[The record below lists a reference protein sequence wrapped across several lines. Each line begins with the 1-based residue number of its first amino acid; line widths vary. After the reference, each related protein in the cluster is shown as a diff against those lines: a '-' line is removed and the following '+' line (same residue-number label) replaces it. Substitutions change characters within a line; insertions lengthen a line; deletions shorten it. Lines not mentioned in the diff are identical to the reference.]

1 MDHKGRTPQTDTGHS
16 PAKGER
22 YRRAAVLLLIY
33 PRNGEEHM
41 VFMRRTETVMHHKGQ
56 ISLPGGAK
64 DPTDPDLVY
73 TALRE
78 TQEEL
83 GVDPEVIEVT
93 GKLRDIYARVS
104 GFLITPIIGRLK
116 AGYPEELLFNPNP
129 GEVAEVIEVPLSA
142 LHDETIHHVRPYTA
156 PDGFHYDIHYYTY
169 GPYEIWGATGR
180 ILHEFLGRNEDP
192 KENETITA

>member
-1 MDHKGRTPQTDTGHS
+1 MDDKDHNPVRDTGHS
-16 PAKGER
+16 VKSGER

-33 PRNGEEHM
+33 PRNGEDHM
-41 VFMRRTETVMHHKGQ
+41 VFIRRTETVMHHKGQ

-83 GVDPEVIEVT
+83 GVDPQAIEVT
-93 GKLRDIYARVS
+93 GRLRDIYARVS

-116 AGYPEELLFNPNP
+116 HGHAESLRFNPSP
-129 GEVAEVIEVPLSA
+129 DEVAEVIEVPLSA
-142 LHDETIHHVRPYTA
+142 LRDETLHHIRPYTA
-156 PDGFHYDIHYYTY
+156 PDGFHYEIHYYTY

-180 ILHEFLGRNEDP
+180 ILHEFLGRDEEV
-192 KENETITA
+192 KRET